1 MAAPSNK
8 GKGAAIAFLR
18 SLIGHTGT
26 ECVIWPFAKNH
37 KGYGQLGH
45 EGQSYKANRLMC
57 ELAHG
62 KPPSPTHQAA
72 HNCGNGHLSCVN
84 PNHLEWK
91 TNFENQMD
99 RVEHGTMPKKGKP
112 RRILTPEQIQEVR
125 ALKGKMAQYDI
136 AKRFGVKPGCIE
148 YWQSHNKPAA
158 LLSDDQVRIIRG
170 SQQPVPALARQFGVS
185 RSTIHRV
192 LARDVYRDVA

>member
-1 MAAPSNK
+1 MAAPLNK
-8 GKGAAIAFLR
+8 GKGAGIAFLR
-18 SLIGHTGT
+18 SLIGHTGD

-37 KGYGQLGH
+37 KGYGQLGY
-45 EGQSYKANRLMC
+45 EGQSYKANRMMC

-62 KPPSPTHQAA
+62 KPPSPEHQAA
-72 HNCGNGHLSCVN
+72 HTCGNGHLSCVN

-99 RVEHGTMPKKGKP
+99 RVEHGTMPKKGRQ
-112 RRILTPEQIQEVR
+112 RRILTPEQIEEVR

-148 YWQSHNKPAA
+148 YWQSHNKPPA
-158 LLSDDQVRIIRG
+158 LLSDDQVRTIRG
-170 SQQPVPALARQFGVS
+170 SRLSVLALARQMGVS
-185 RSTIHRV
+185 KSTIQRV
-192 LARDVYRDVA
+192 LSRESYPAVA